1 MSISSYLST
10 PVNVNSGVGNDATPM
25 KRYSGVVAALNLI
38 EEFLNTV
45 DERSFSRHGQ
55 IHLGGEQLT
64 SPGELADWL
73 TDRDLADADA
83 PLGQAD
89 LASAIAL
96 RTTLRQL
103 LSGDVDAA
111 TAFVDYPLQ
120 LAPQRS
126 GGLRLAAGSGKRWL
140 DVIVETV
147 AASVG
152 RGDWGRIKLCAAPD
166 CRWAFHDT
174 SRSGR
179 GRWCDMNVCGNR
191 HKTRTYRE
199 RHQQAT

>member
-1 MSISSYLST
+1 M
-10 PVNVNSGVGNDATPM
+10 
-25 KRYSGVVAALNLI
+25 AALNLI

-55 IHLGGEQLT
+55 IHVGSERLT
-64 SPGELADWL
+64 SPGALADWL
-73 TDRDLADADA
+73 ADRDLADAGVE
-83 PLGQAD
+83 LGQAD

-96 RTTLRQL
+96 RATLRQSL
-103 LSGDVDAA
+103 LGDVDAA
-111 TAFVDYPLQ
+111 TALVDYPLR
-120 LAPQRS
+120 LVPDRS
-126 GGLRLAAGSGKRWL
+126 GGLRIAAGSGRRWL

-147 AASVG
+147 AGSAG

-166 CRWAFHDT
+166 CRWAFYDT

-199 RHQQAT
+199 RHQQAR

>member
-1 MSISSYLST
+1 
-10 PVNVNSGVGNDATPM
+10 M
-25 KRYSGVVAALNLI
+25 KRYSGVVSALNLI

-45 DERSFSRHGQ
+45 DQRSFSRHGQ
-55 IHLGGEQLT
+55 IHVGGEWLS
-64 SPGELADWL
+64 SPDELADWL
-73 TDRDLADADA
+73 VGRDLVGGGVE
-83 PLGQAD
+83 LLQSD
-89 LASAIAL
+89 LTAAIAL
-96 RTTLRQL
+96 RSTLRRSL
-103 LSGDVDAA
+103 LGDVDAR

-120 LAPQRS
+120 LAPHQS
-126 GGLRLAAGSGKRWL
+126 GGLRIAARSGRRWL
-140 DVIVETV
+140 NVMVETV
-147 AASVG
+147 AESVC

-166 CRWAFHDT
+166 CRWAFYDT